1 MNMYPRWMLI
11 VFGVLMLVCA
21 AAMATLP
28 GGLHA
33 ACAFAAFVIVL
44 VIVLLSRY
52 ERLRDA
58 SK

>member
-1 MNMYPRWMLI
+1 MYPRWMLI

-28 GGLHA
+28 GGQLA
-33 ACAFAAFVIVL
+33 ACLFAGGVVVL
-44 VIVLLSRY
+44 EIVLLSLY